1 MIKPGNW
8 LPWPWPVGKARNAGT
23 SLVELLVAL
32 AIATLLFTLMVT
44 TLRVGLK
51 TYRASVEHSEA
62 LQNAWI
68 ALNWLKK
75 DLQTTRVLTLSL
87 NQRQVTLELPR
98 QAEDRTALQWYKAKY
113 LFQQENAQLLRDVS
127 GSYNIVAEG
136 VVDFTV
142 TVDEAKPVAVVT
154 VASQNGTARVELHS
168 TVWLRNLR

>member
-1 MIKPGNW
+1 MIKLGNW
-8 LPWPWPVGKARNAGT
+8 LPWPRPVSKGHSAGT

-32 AIATLLFTLMVT
+32 AIATLSFTVMVT
-44 TLRVGLK
+44 TLQVGLK

-62 LQNAWI
+62 LQNAWV

-75 DLQTTRVLTLSL
+75 DLQTTRILTPSF

-98 QAEDRTALQWYKAKY
+98 QAKDRTSLRWYRAKY
-113 LFQQENAQLLRDVS
+113 LFQREKAQLLRDVS

-142 TVDEAKPVAVVT
+142 KADRVKPIALVV
-154 VASQNGTARVELHS
+154 VVSQNGTKRVELRS
-168 TVWLRNLR
+168 IVWLRNLR

>member
-1 MIKPGNW
+1 MAKHGNW
-8 LPWPWPVGKARNAGT
+8 LPWLRPASKAYSAGT

-32 AIATLLFTLMVT
+32 AMAILLFSLLVT

-51 TYRASVEHSEA
+51 TYRTSVEHSEA

-75 DLQTTRVLTLSL
+75 DLQATRALSLSL

-98 QAEDRTALQWYKAKY
+98 QDKDRTSLQWYKAKY
-113 LFQQENAQLLRDVS
+113 LFQREKAQLLRDVS
-127 GSYNIVAEG
+127 GSYNIVAEKI
-136 VVDFTV
+136 VDFTV
-142 TVDEAKPVAVVT
+142 TLDKEKPIAYVT
-154 VASQNGTARVELHS
+154 VTSQNGTKQIELHS